1 MKTRYF
7 IRGGSTGGL
16 VGWLEL
22 FCKQVRSSK
31 YMEAMLKFG
40 PIGV

>member
-7 IRGGSTGGL
+7 IRGGSKVGL

-22 FCKQVRSSK
+22 CCKQVRFFK
-31 YMEAMLKFG
+31 YMDAMLKFG